1 MLQVYLFWF
10 LLSYTMQQEAG
21 VSGSA
26 PLIHTHHG
34 HMPAISILSDS
45 CERGVCRKNANRA
58 AGVGPNISINTPSKR
73 LLKKPPKPGASWPYF
88 MQGVDKRWLLVVWWE
103 AIHNSRRQMKRCLR
117 THRLTCESMRFWREN
132 DESCGGD
139 SISALSVHKA
149 IFPTSSSS
157 LLCSQYYTYMSLN
170 ATGPPT
176 VYIFCF

>member
-1 MLQVYLFWF
+1 MYRKTLFYTGRSGMLQVYLFWF

-45 CERGVCRKNANRA
+45 CERGVWRKNVNRA

-103 AIHNSRRQMKRCLR
+103 AIHNSRRQMKRLPANAPVDLR
-117 THRLTCESMRFWREN
+117 
-132 DESCGGD
+132 
-139 SISALSVHKA
+139 I
-149 IFPTSSSS
+149 
-157 LLCSQYYTYMSLN
+157 N
-170 ATGPPT
+170 AFLAGK
-176 VYIFCF
+176 